1 MTEFDFACLD
11 WIVSANSQLK
21 RSEAVRLSLL
31 RQVECDRLEDDIG
44 SLGLLVRDRPNGES
58 SRKFSQ
64 RLRTEDFTAIDTIR
78 DTYGLKSRASA
89 MRLAVRAQARRDGMV
104 FPEIL

>member
-11 WIVSANSQLK
+11 WIMAVNSQLK
-21 RSEAVRLSLL
+21 RSEAVRLSLV
-31 RQVECDRLEDDIG
+31 RQIQ
-44 SLGLLVRDRPNGES
+44 RDRFRVNDEATGLSLDGVAGKP

-64 RLRTEDFTAIDTIR
+64 RLRTEDFAALDAVR
-78 DTYGLKSRASA
+78 DSHGLKNRASA

-104 FPEIL
+104 FPEVL